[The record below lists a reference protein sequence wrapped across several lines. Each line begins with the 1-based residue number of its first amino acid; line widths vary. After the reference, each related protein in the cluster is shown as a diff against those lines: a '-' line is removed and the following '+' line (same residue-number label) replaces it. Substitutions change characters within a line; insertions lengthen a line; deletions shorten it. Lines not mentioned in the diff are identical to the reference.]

1 MRRRLLSHTLGL
13 ILLSGLALPANAA
26 PAKPKANPEARGVA
40 PSVAPRRVAPDG
52 RDFLGKVTFNR
63 WGSSGDVYYRHI
75 QIWRKGCAVHYQF
88 LYKRQ
93 NTSRRRLKLRLV
105 TDAGT
110 LKTDWYRSEKTGWR
124 EIVGSAET
132 PGCWAAK
139 AKTIKTSGFESE
151 RY

>member
-1 MRRRLLSHTLGL
+1 MRRRLLSLILGL
-13 ILLSGLALPANAA
+13 ILVSGFGLPADAA
-26 PAKPKANPEARGVA
+26 PAKPKASPKATPEARTVT
-40 PSVAPRRVAPDG
+40 PRRVAPDG

-63 WGSSGDVYYRHI
+63 WGASGDVYYRHI

-93 NTSRRRLKLRLV
+93 NVERRRLKLRLV
-105 TDAGT
+105 TDAGI
-110 LKTDWYRSEKTGWR
+110 LKTDWVRSEKKGWR

-139 AKTIKTSGFESE
+139 AKTLKTTGFESE